1 MTRTRLFGLLV
12 CAAHLL
18 FPSCAVHAAV
28 LYDMTWDG
36 AQLYND
42 PTITFPTR
50 TPVLAGTELQY
61 GAGSVG
67 FEKFM
72 QIPLASAGSLPATG
86 DIVVTVNFQVERGSS
101 SFKPNFMFNDGGQ
114 RFLGMTAS
122 STASENAGDGA
133 LASFYDLDGN
143 NTGEG
148 VDINTL
154 FFNAAFPSIGGILEG
169 TARYTLRP
177 VIDDVAFLTF
187 GGKQLHT
194 VYVNLNRSGPL
205 SFSYWPTSASETGSI
220 HSLSIKVEQVPEP
233 MTGMLVALSAVGGLA
248 IRRRFVV

>member
-1 MTRTRLFGLLV
+1 MKRSKLISLLV
-12 CAAHLL
+12 CALGLIVQAD
-18 FPSCAVHAAV
+18 VGHATI

-42 PTITFPTR
+42 PTVTFPTR
-50 TPVLAGTELQY
+50 TPVLVGTELQY
-61 GAGSVG
+61 GAGNVG

-72 QIPLASAGSLPATG
+72 QIPLASAGTLPATG

-101 SFKPNFMFNDGGQ
+101 SFRPNFMFNDGGQ
-114 RFLGMTAS
+114 RFLGVTAS
-122 STASENAGDGA
+122 SISASTGDGA

-169 TARYTLRP
+169 AARYTLRP
-177 VIDDVAFLTF
+177 TLQDQAFLSF
-187 GGKQLHT
+187 GGKQFDT
-194 VYVNLNRSGPL
+194 SYINLNRSGPL
-205 SFSYWPTSASETGSI
+205 SFSYWPTSANDTGSI
-220 HSLSIKVEQVPEP
+220 LSLSIKVEQVPEP
-233 MTGMLVALSAVGGLA
+233 ATCALGALSVASAMVL
-248 IRRRFVV
+248 RRRFTA